1 MLRYL
6 KFDLYRLFF
15 PMGWLFGFWGAFLWV
30 LYAIKFIDY
39 PGALHPEI
47 MIGGFLLCFV
57 SGFLTTAA
65 PKFTDSYP
73 PTIMDL
79 RLSIIFTSL
88 LFISLLF
95 HDALYFRLAVLL
107 QFLFLAWFVGN
118 RFVKRKANPP
128 VAFLFIGFGLFS
140 GIAGNLLLI
149 TGQFVELGRL
159 LFLQAYILSFVLG
172 IGSRLVPALL
182 GAEVANFKLKT
193 VLAIAI
199 IFFSSFFIEVFISPL
214 SGTMLRN
221 LIILLIAF
229 FGWKIHQLPKRKA
242 LQSWGLWI
250 SCWSLVL
257 GALGASIFPDYRIHL
272 LHLVFISGL
281 SMLTLMIATRV
292 SLSHGQ
298 HDMSLEVKSPHLRA
312 AIFLFILAALTRV
325 SAGFL
330 PTLYEKQLTY
340 AALIWITGF
349 ILWGWAFL
357 PKIIY
362 TKNQERK

>member
-1 MLRYL
+1 MLRFI

-15 PMGWLFGFWGAFLWV
+15 PTGWLFGFWGAFLWV
-30 LYAIKFIDY
+30 LYSLNFIDY
-39 PGALHPEI
+39 PGVLHPEI

-57 SGFLTTAA
+57 SGFITTAS

-79 RLSIIFTSL
+79 RLSVFFTSL

-107 QFLFLAWFVGN
+107 QFSFLAWFVGN
-118 RFVKRKANPP
+118 RFIKRKSNPP
-128 VAFLFIGFGLFS
+128 VVFLFIGFGLAS
-140 GIAGNLLLI
+140 GILGNILLI
-149 TGQFVELGRL
+149 TDHFTELGRL
-159 LFLQAYILSFVLG
+159 LFLQAFILSLILG

-182 GAEVANFKLKT
+182 GASVQNFKLKT
-193 VLAIAI
+193 VFSVAI
-199 IFFSSFFIEVFISPL
+199 IFLGSYFIEAFISVFA
-214 SGTMLRN
+214 GTMLRN

-229 FGWKIHQLPKRKA
+229 FGWKIHQLPRRKA
-242 LQSWGLWI
+242 LQAWGLWI
-250 SCWSLVL
+250 SCWFVVIGS
-257 GALGASIFPDYRIHL
+257 LGASLFPDYRIHL

-281 SMLTLMIATRV
+281 SMMTLMIAVRV
-292 SLSHGQ
+292 ALSHGQ
-298 HDMSLEVKSPHLRA
+298 HDMSLEVKSRHLVA
-312 AIFLFILAALTRV
+312 TIILFILAALTRV

-330 PTLYEKQLTY
+330 PALYEKHLTY
-340 AALIWITGF
+340 AALVWTAGL

-362 TKNQERK
+362 TKTSTQK